1 MKNNTLLLRFSEFA
15 LARRDK
21 LILIRPSPTR
31 GGVVMFGKK

>member
-1 MKNNTLLLRFSEFA
+1 MKNNTLLFQFNEFA
-15 LARRDK
+15 LAGRDK